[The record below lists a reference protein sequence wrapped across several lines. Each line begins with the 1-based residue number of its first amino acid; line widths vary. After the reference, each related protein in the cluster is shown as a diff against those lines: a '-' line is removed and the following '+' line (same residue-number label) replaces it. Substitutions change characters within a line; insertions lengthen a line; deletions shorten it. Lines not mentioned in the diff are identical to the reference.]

1 MAELSSEQF
10 NSLVGGG
17 DCPLH
22 SHSFDRAVSHEQ
34 VLAYQG
40 SEASRVVD
48 SDFAVTYSEDYIFVD
63 ATTPVTLQLPTARGG
78 KAYTVVKISGG
89 STVTIL
95 PGTSDSIN
103 GVASQVITDSYK
115 PLRIKAVK
123 SHGWI
128 EV

>member
-1 MAELSSEQF
+1 MAELSAEQF

-22 SHSFDRAVSHEQ
+22 SHSFDRAMSHEQ

-40 SEASRVVD
+40 SEAARVVGA
-48 SDFAVTYSEDYIFVD
+48 DFAVTYSEDYIFVD

-78 KAYTVVKISGG
+78 KSYTVVKIAGG
-89 STVTIL
+89 SIVTVL
-95 PGTSDSIN
+95 PGAADTIN

-115 PLRIKAVK
+115 PLRIKAVR

>member
-1 MAELSSEQF
+1 VVELSSEQL

-22 SHSFDRAVSHEQ
+22 SHSFDRAMSHEQ

-40 SEASRVVD
+40 SEAARVVGA
-48 SDFAVTYSEDYIFVD
+48 DFAVTYSEDYIFVD

-78 KAYTVVKISGG
+78 KSYTVVKIAGG
-89 STVTIL
+89 SIVTVL
-95 PGTSDSIN
+95 PGAADTIN

-115 PLRIKAVK
+115 PLRIKAVR